1 MGSKSKLQE
10 LSWQSYVNKYTLT
23 LCFFLV
29 WIVFLDKHNLI
40 TQHRLRTII
49 DKMEA
54 EKTNYK
60 AMYVKALEEK
70 KLLEAD
76 QEKYAR
82 EKYFM
87 HKDNEEVFIIKKD
100 KP

>member
-1 MGSKSKLQE
+1 MGSKRKLQNF
-10 LSWQSYVNKYTLT
+10 SWQSYVNKYTLT
-23 LCFFLV
+23 LCAFLV

-40 TQHRLRTII
+40 TQHKLKSII
-49 DKMEA
+49 EEMET
-54 EKTNYK
+54 EKSSFED
-60 AMYVKALEEK
+60 MYLQAVEDK

-100 KP
+100 

>member
-1 MGSKSKLQE
+1 MESKRKLHE
-10 LSWQSYVNKYTLT
+10 LGWDAYINKYSITF
-23 LCFFLV
+23 CCFLV
-29 WIVFLDKHNLI
+29 WITFLDKHNLI
-40 TQHRLRTII
+40 TQHKLKSII
-49 DKMEA
+49 ERMET
-54 EKTNYK
+54 EKSDYEIK
-60 AMYVKALEEK
+60 YLEAIEER

-100 KP
+100 

>member
-1 MGSKSKLQE
+1 MESKRKLQE
-10 LSWQSYVNKYTLT
+10 FNWQSYVNKYTLT
-23 LCFFLV
+23 LCLFLI
-29 WIVFLDKHNLI
+29 WILFLDRHNLI

-54 EKTNYK
+54 EKVNYEEL
-60 AMYVKALEEK
+60 YTRALEEK
-70 KLLEAD
+70 KMLEAD

>member
-1 MGSKSKLQE
+1 
-10 LSWQSYVNKYTLT
+10 
-23 LCFFLV
+23 
-29 WIVFLDKHNLI
+29 
-40 TQHRLRTII
+40 
-49 DKMEA
+49 MEA
-54 EKTNYK
+54 EKINFED
-60 AMYVKALEEK
+60 MYMQALEDK

-100 KP
+100 